1 VVRAAVT
8 AYELIDPLPRGRRLM
23 PVEVVDAV
31 VVGAGPNGLVA
42 ANVLADAGWDV
53 VVLEATGA
61 PGGGV
66 RSAELTAPGFVNDVC
81 SAFYPLSAASPHITA
96 LELESY
102 GLRWRHA
109 PAVLAH
115 ILPDDRCAVMS
126 RDVAATAASVAEF
139 AAGDGAAWEREF
151 ARWMRIRD
159 AMVQTLLRPFP
170 PIRPAGRLLRT
181 LGVADALRLAR
192 LGILPALRH
201 VHECFDGEGARAL
214 MAGCA
219 LHTDLGPDNAGSA
232 VFGWLLAMLGQD
244 VGFPVP
250 EGGAGRIT
258 EALVR
263 RFTDRGG
270 RLDCDRPVHDVI
282 VAGGRALGVR
292 DAGGGLVRARRAV
305 LADVPAPTLYRTL
318 VGADH
323 LPVRLLDDL
332 DRFQWDNATIKVDW
346 ALSGPI
352 QWTARAAADAGT
364 VHLGAD
370 VDGLVGFGSGLSR
383 RQLPEQPFVLLGQMT
398 TADPTRS
405 PAGTETVWAYT
416 HVPRGRR
423 WDADRLDQ
431 FAARIEAV
439 IERHAP
445 GFSGQILERSV
456 AGPDQLAAHNPSLV
470 GGAINAGTSALHQQ
484 LVFRPVPGLAR
495 TDTPVDRLYLAGAS
509 AHPGGAVHGAAG
521 ANAAR
526 AALVRSGLAGGLYA
540 AAIRAGH
547 RLVYD

>member
-1 VVRAAVT
+1 
-8 AYELIDPLPRGRRLM
+8 M

-42 ANVLADAGWDV
+42 ANVLADAGWEV
-53 VVLEATGA
+53 VVLEATDEA
-61 PGGGV
+61 GGGV

-81 SAFYPLSAASPHITA
+81 SAFYPLSVASPHITS
-96 LELESY
+96 LELGKY
-102 GLRWRHA
+102 GLTWRHA

-115 ILPDDRCAVMS
+115 ILPDGRCAVMS

-139 AAGDGAAWEREF
+139 AATDGAAWEREF

-159 AMVQTLLRPFP
+159 DLVQSLLRPFP
-170 PIRPAGRLLRT
+170 PVRPAARLLRT
-181 LGVADALRLAR
+181 LGAADALRLAR
-192 LGILPALRH
+192 LGIMPARRH
-201 VHECFDGEGARAL
+201 VQECFEGEGAQLL

-219 LHTDLGPDNAGSA
+219 LHTDLGPDHAGSA

-250 EGGAGRIT
+250 EGGASRIT

-263 RFTDRGG
+263 RFTERGG
-270 RLDCDRPVHDVI
+270 RVDRGRAVHDVL

-305 LADVPAPTLYRTL
+305 LADVPAPTLYRSL
-318 VGADH
+318 VGAGH
-323 LPVRLLDDL
+323 LPARLVDDL
-332 DRFQWDNATIKVDW
+332 DRFEWDYATIKIDW

-352 QWTARAAADAGT
+352 PWTARAAAGAGT

-370 VDGLVGFGSGLSR
+370 LEGLVGFGSDLSR
-383 RQLPEQPFVLLGQMT
+383 RRIPEQPFILLGQMT

-405 PAGTETVWAYT
+405 PAGTEAVWAYT
-416 HVPRGRR
+416 HVPRGGR
-423 WDADRLDQ
+423 WDAGRLVQ
-431 FAARIEAV
+431 FAERIEGV
-439 IERHAP
+439 IDRHAP
-445 GFSGQILERSV
+445 GFSGRILERYL
-456 AGPDQLAAHNPSLV
+456 AGPEQLVAHNPSLV

-495 TDTPVDRLYLAGAS
+495 TDTPIDRLYLASAS

-526 AALVRSGLAGGLYA
+526 AALVRSGIAGGVYA
-540 AAIRAGH
+540 ATIRAGH
-547 RLVYD
+547 RLIYN